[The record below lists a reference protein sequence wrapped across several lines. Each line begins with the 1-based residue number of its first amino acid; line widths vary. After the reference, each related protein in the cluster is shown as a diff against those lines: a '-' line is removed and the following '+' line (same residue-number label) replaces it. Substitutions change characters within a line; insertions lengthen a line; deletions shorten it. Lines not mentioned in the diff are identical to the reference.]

1 MLPIA
6 RNEVLGIAAYE
17 EIRPHFRSR
26 VIQLKKS
33 RRVALGNIMTAIFE
47 NRDSVLLQIQE
58 MVRTERLTQ
67 ESAIAHEIE
76 TYNDLIPGP
85 NQLSLTLTIEIAEK
99 EVRESMLEKLAG
111 LEEKLALV
119 FDGHVSQGQAK
130 DRSVEGIARTT
141 AVHYFKFDL
150 SAEAVAALARPTVE
164 AKLVCHHPA
173 YPVEV
178 VFNPAVVA
186 QLREDL
192 AAPGS

>member
-33 RRVALGNIMTAIFE
+33 RRVALSNIMTAIFE

-85 NQLSLTLTIEIAEK
+85 NQLSLTIEIAEK
-99 EVRESMLEKLAG
+99 EARESMLEKLAG

-150 SAEAVAALARPTVE
+150 SADAVAALARPTVE
-164 AKLVCHHPA
+164 AKLVCQHPA

-178 VFNPAVVA
+178 VFSPAVVA